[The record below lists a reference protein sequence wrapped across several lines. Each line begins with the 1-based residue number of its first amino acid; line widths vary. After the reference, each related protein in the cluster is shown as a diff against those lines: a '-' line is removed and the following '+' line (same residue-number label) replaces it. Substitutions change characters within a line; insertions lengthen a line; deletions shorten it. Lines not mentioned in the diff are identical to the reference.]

1 LSHSIARL
9 IDNYFLFFLSEEKL
23 KKKKD
28 EGEKDGVYEVRVKS
42 SIWSTNFQNYTFY
55 PFFFFKFK
63 FWYKTY
69 FLLFL
74 NSWFVK
80 EDRASLDFSA
90 EKIVVFINF
99 NHQNGWTCCPRV
111 LFDEKSLMVFLQ
123 NLNITKTKCRSKLTK
138 KNLTRFD
145 FVFLNHF

>member
-1 LSHSIARL
+1 
-9 IDNYFLFFLSEEKL
+9 
-23 KKKKD
+23 
-28 EGEKDGVYEVRVKS
+28 
-42 SIWSTNFQNYTFY
+42 
-55 PFFFFKFK
+55 
-63 FWYKTY
+63 
-69 FLLFL
+69 
-74 NSWFVK
+74 VK

>member
-9 IDNYFLFFLSEEKL
+9 IDNCFLFFFIRGKI
-23 KKKKD
+23 KKKKMKVKKMVCTKS
-28 EGEKDGVYEVRVKS
+28 EWRVQFGPPISK
-42 SIWSTNFQNYTFY
+42 II
-55 PFFFFKFK
+55 PFIPYFFFKFK